1 MTEADDSY
9 VMVALGGLAL
19 VGLMVQF
26 FFGGET
32 TSDGSSGPASATV
45 WGYGLVALSVA
56 CLMFVSFA
64 LTNRIQQEH
73 LKQPPV
79 KFAWTLIQQSTP
91 LLLLLVVVAWIAGLN
106 MNYWERINKGE
117 VPAEYNQFAT
127 LSSIMTAV
135 EIVLLMKWLNEVTK
149 AANDHSG
156 ASGAESREMMKRVAQ
171 GNQMRYISYLISI
184 VNMVFAGMMTVV
196 LKYFSTDG

>member
-1 MTEADDSY
+1 MTQADDSY

-19 VGLMVQF
+19 VGIMVQF
-26 FFGGET
+26 FFGGEPT
-32 TSDGSSGPASATV
+32 TDGSSGPASATV
-45 WGYGLVALSVA
+45 WGYGLVGLAVA

-73 LKQPPV
+73 LKEAPV

-91 LLLLLVVVAWIAGLN
+91 LFLVLLVVGWIAGLN
-106 MNYWERINKGE
+106 MTYWDRINKGE
-117 VPAEYNQFAT
+117 VPAEFNQFST
-127 LSSIMTAV
+127 LSSIMTAFD
-135 EIVLLMKWLNEVTK
+135 ILLLMKWLSEVTK
-149 AANDHSG
+149 AANDNTG
-156 ASGAESREMMKRVAQ
+156 GGKESREMMKRVAQ

-184 VNMVFAGMMTVV
+184 INVVFAGMMTVV